1 VHDGDGPGDVR
12 VGIDLRGPAVG
23 GPAGVADS
31 DATGKPSLRER
42 VFQISKLPYGSEDLD
57 PSLAVYGEPRGVV
70 TAVLQSP

>member
-1 VHDGDGPGDVR
+1 
-12 VGIDLRGPAVG
+12 
-23 GPAGVADS
+23 VADA